1 MTELQILVC
10 DDEFG
15 MRVGIERSLRNFT
28 CTLREIESDV
38 SFKITSVASGEAALA
53 HINERGCDILILDQK
68 LPGLQGLDVLSLINE
83 MEERPLTIMATA
95 YATIDVA
102 ISATK
107 NGAYDFISKPFTPEE
122 LRNRITKA
130 SKNIILLRK
139 AKELEAEKRQVRFKF
154 ISVLGHELKA
164 PLAAVE
170 GYLDLMKSKAAGDD
184 ISNYADMVD
193 RSILR
198 MTGMRKMIL
207 DLLDLTRLES
217 GNKIRTFEELDMV
230 EYATASLDSVLL
242 DSRERKIT
250 VNLHA
255 PEVIPFYADA
265 VEMQI
270 VLNNLVTNA
279 VKYNRDEGVVDLYL
293 SEIEGNGVKIICKDT
308 GIGMSENDLQSLF
321 KEFSRIKNEKT
332 KNVMGSGLGL
342 SILQKIS
349 DLYSGSIDVV
359 SEVDVGTTFT
369 ISLYPQEID

>member
-1 MTELQILVC
+1 MSELHILVC

-15 MRVGIERSLRNFT
+15 MRVGIERSLRNFSI
-28 CTLREIESDV
+28 TLKEVDSEV
-38 SFKITSVASGEAALA
+38 LLHVMSVESGEKALA
-53 HINERGCDILILDQK
+53 YIENNPCDILILDQK
-68 LPGLQGLDVLSLINE
+68 LPGIQGLDVLSIINE
-83 MEERPLTIMATA
+83 REERPLTIMATA

-107 NGAYDFISKPFTPEE
+107 NGAFDFISKPFTPEE

-130 SKNIILLRK
+130 ARNIIILRK
-139 AKELEAEKRQVRFKF
+139 ARELEAEKRQVRFKF

-170 GYLDLMKSKAAGDD
+170 GYLDIMKSKAAGQD
-184 ISNYADMVD
+184 ITKYEDMID

-198 MTGMRKMIL
+198 LTGMRKMIL

-217 GNKIRTFEELDMV
+217 GNKIRTFEQIDMV
-230 EYATASLDSVLL
+230 EYASASLDSVLL
-242 DSRERKIT
+242 ESRERNIT

-255 PEVIPFYADA
+255 PETLMFHADA

-279 VKYNRDEGVVDLYL
+279 VKYNKDNGVADLYIN
-293 SEIEGNGVKIICKDT
+293 ETDGGVQIICKDT
-308 GIGMSENDLQSLF
+308 GIGMSKSDLSGLF
-321 KEFSRIKNEKT
+321 KEFSRIKNQKT
-332 KNVMGSGLGL
+332 KNVLGSGLGL

-349 DLYSGSIDVV
+349 DLYKGSVNVI
-359 SEVDVGTTFT
+359 SEEDVGTTFT
-369 ISLYPQEID
+369 IELMSAESE

>member
-1 MTELQILVC
+1 MSELHILVC

-15 MRVGIERSLRNFT
+15 MRVGIERSLRNFSI
-28 CTLREIESDV
+28 TLKEIDSEV
-38 SFKITSVASGEAALA
+38 SFQVMSVASGEKALS
-53 HINERGCDILILDQK
+53 HIETNPCDILILDQK
-68 LPGLQGLDVLSLINE
+68 LPGIQGLDVLSTLNDQE
-83 MEERPLTIMATA
+83 DRPLTIMATA

-107 NGAYDFISKPFTPEE
+107 NGAFDFISKPFTPEE

-130 SKNIILLRK
+130 ARNIIILRK
-139 AKELEAEKRQVRFKF
+139 AKQLEAEKRQVRFKF

-170 GYLDLMKSKAAGDD
+170 GYLDIMKSKAAGQD
-184 ISNYADMVD
+184 ITKYEDMID

-198 MTGMRKMIL
+198 LTGMRKMIL

-217 GNKIRTFEELDMV
+217 GNKIRTFEEIDMV

-242 DSRERKIT
+242 ESRDRNIT

-255 PEVIPFYADA
+255 PKTLMFMADA

-270 VLNNLVTNA
+270 VLNNLITNA
-279 VKYNRDEGVVDLYL
+279 VKYNNDNGFVDLYVN
-293 SEIEGNGVKIICKDT
+293 ETDNGVQIICKDT
-308 GIGMSENDLQSLF
+308 GIGMSKKDLSNLF
-321 KEFSRIKNEKT
+321 KEFSRIKNQKT
-332 KNVMGSGLGL
+332 RNVLGSGLGL

-349 DLYSGSIDVV
+349 DLYNGSVEVV
-359 SEVDVGTTFT
+359 SEEDVGTTFT
-369 ISLYPQEID
+369 IELTSVAPE